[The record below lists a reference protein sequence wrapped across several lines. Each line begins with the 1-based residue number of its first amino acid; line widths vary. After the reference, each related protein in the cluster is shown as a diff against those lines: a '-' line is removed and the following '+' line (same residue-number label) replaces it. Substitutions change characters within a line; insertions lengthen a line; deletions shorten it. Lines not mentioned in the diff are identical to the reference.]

1 MTHLNFEEDI
11 ACVQLCIRRV
21 ILLKTAWATKLMFIQ
36 KNEDFN
42 NYEDDGKDDRGKR
55 RKKMI
60 LNHRQW
66 TKIANDDDDDG
77 P

>member
-1 MTHLNFEEDI
+1 
-11 ACVQLCIRRV
+11 
-21 ILLKTAWATKLMFIQ
+21 MFIK

-60 LNHRQW
+60 LNHRQ
-66 TKIANDDDDDG
+66 
-77 P
+77 